1 MRVASARRW
10 ALGALSAPQ
19 PATNNGL
26 PCPWKCA
33 WSMRSPSDGQTPL
46 SSLPHPGRCNAS
58 NQADS
63 RGGRIKT
70 VLHPPYLSNAARRS
84 SHLLRASKAAVEQ
97 LTFLSTRRQELLEA
111 ARHRL
116 SLCPIMLGL
125 AEHHRTKRC
134 CALAKAGVPKAC
146 RCFDLTT
153 AARQLRRPA
162 AVAGGS
168 SHPVEAVTGAGA
180 HARGVPAKLGHAR
193 RKSGLKRADIPP
205 APARPA
211 RASRR
216 AAFRSHF
223 RKK

>member
-1 MRVASARRW
+1 MRPPRKP
-10 ALGALSAPQ
+10 APG
-19 PATNNGL
+19 GL
-26 PCPWKCA
+26 PRGAHQDSTPPTLLEQRSA
-33 WSMRSPSDGQTPL
+33 SQLPSPSNKQSGSEL
-46 SSLPHPGRCNAS
+46 
-58 NQADS
+58 
-63 RGGRIKT
+63 
-70 VLHPPYLSNAARRS
+70 
-84 SHLLRASKAAVEQ
+84 
-97 LTFLSTRRQELLEA
+97 LTFLSTRRQRAAGQQLGIACRFARSCSGWPSIIGQSDA
-111 ARHRL
+111 ARL
-116 SLCPIMLGL
+116 Q
-125 AEHHRTKRC
+125 
-134 CALAKAGVPKAC
+134 AGVPKAC

-223 RKK
+223 RKKNALFSHRAGE